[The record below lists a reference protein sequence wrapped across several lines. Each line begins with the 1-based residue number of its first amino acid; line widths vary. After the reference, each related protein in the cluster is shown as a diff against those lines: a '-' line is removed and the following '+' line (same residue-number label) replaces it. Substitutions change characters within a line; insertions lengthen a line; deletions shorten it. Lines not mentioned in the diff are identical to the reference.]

1 MKTVYVLGEAMLE
14 LAPTDAETY
23 RLGVAGDTFNTAVGL
38 AQLGCPVEFIAGIGT
53 DPGSERIRE
62 ACARWGVGTSLIATL
77 PDGKP
82 GLYMIH
88 TDAAGERSFSYWRGE
103 SAARELFS
111 RPAELES
118 LLSHIDRGQYIYLS
132 GITLAIAAVDCR
144 TVLSEFLAGYRRDG
158 GRIAFDCNH
167 RPPLWQS
174 AGEAAASYE
183 NILQACDLFFAG
195 ADDLTSAWG
204 LDEDALLPFLA
215 NLDCETI
222 LLKRGADNLLLIEG
236 GEVREVETEPV
247 AAIVDTTGAGDA
259 FNAGYLAALLRQHNT
274 NSAARFANI
283 LGAACL
289 AHAGALLPEDTW
301 HSLREALIED

>member
-1 MKTVYVLGEAMLE
+1 MPRADSPAKIAMLAFT
-14 LAPTDAETY
+14 L
-23 RLGVAGDTFNTAVGL
+23 
-38 AQLGCPVEFIAGIGT
+38 GIGAHWAIT
-53 DPGSERIRE
+53 GFT
-62 ACARWGVGTSLIATL
+62 VSLTA
-77 PDGKP
+77 
-82 GLYMIH
+82 
-88 TDAAGERSFSYWRGE
+88 S
-103 SAARELFS
+103 
-111 RPAELES
+111 
-118 LLSHIDRGQYIYLS
+118 
-132 GITLAIAAVDCR
+132 IAAW
-144 TVLSEFLAGYRRDG
+144 G
-158 GRIAFDCNH
+158 AFILLDHLEYARNE
-167 RPPLWQS
+167 S

-274 NSAARFANI
+274 NSAARFANT

-289 AHAGALLPEDTW
+289 AHPGALLPEDTW